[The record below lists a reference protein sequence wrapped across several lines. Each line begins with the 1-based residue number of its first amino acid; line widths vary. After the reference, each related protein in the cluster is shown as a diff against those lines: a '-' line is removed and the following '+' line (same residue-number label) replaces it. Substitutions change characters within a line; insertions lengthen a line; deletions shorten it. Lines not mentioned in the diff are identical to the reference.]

1 MNEVQCIWISQK
13 NELNFLFSS
22 NYTFEPISN
31 YFSEKANHLFDIW
44 EKLGHHHEYGI
55 S

>member
-1 MNEVQCIWISQK
+1 MNEVQCIWIRKK
-13 NELNFLFSS
+13 NELNFLFPA

-31 YFSEKANHLFDIW
+31 YFSDIW